1 MKKSAKPEWRRTPIQ
16 GLYEYRPAGLRETV
30 RGTFYSRFSING
42 NSTFRSLRTDVFE
55 HAKLKHAKQGANVEK
70 DRRRGADLGTKCK
83 TLGAPYAEVERRMQE
98 NSVSKNTRVGTSL
111 RVRTLSSVPE
121 RFSFML
127 WVPLIGPDRL
137 FPRLEKTNS
146 CQPQAAGGVTVRRL
160 SRARHRPEACAAQ

>member
-42 NSTFRSLRTDVFE
+42 KSTFRSLRTDVFE

-111 RVRTLSSVPE
+111 RMRTLSSVPE

-127 WVPLIGPDRL
+127 WVPLIGTRPTLPAARKNEFL
-137 FPRLEKTNS
+137 STSSRGRGHCPPALT
-146 CQPQAAGGVTVRRL
+146 CQT
-160 SRARHRPEACAAQ
+160 